1 MGEGSAGRVL
11 VVGMGV
17 SGTATAARLRAA
29 GWTPVIV
36 ERAAQRRSGGYF
48 IVLFGAGHE
57 AAKRLG
63 ILEHMHD
70 RAGSKDNLDID
81 RRGGASASASFS
93 DLLGD
98 PWLMLRGDVEQAAHA
113 ALPDDVEV
121 RFSTVPTAIEQDAD
135 GVDVT
140 LLDTASGAE
149 TTERFDLVV
158 GADGVRSTVRSL
170 VFGPHEDY
178 LQRLGYMIAAF
189 ECQNTPPGL
198 VEGQSATMLEPGR
211 SMWIF
216 AFSDHNPTTLL
227 TYKTDDVDAEFSRP
241 PAERL
246 RAAFGP
252 EPLGESLTSAI
263 AEFEA
268 SDQAV
273 FDSVEQVRMDSWHRG
288 RVVLV
293 GDSAWCV
300 TLYTG
305 MGASSGLMGADL
317 LGTALEQHDDVE
329 TALAEWERSL
339 RPYIDFYLDKAAEQR
354 KLFVADS
361 RLEIRIRKLASMLA
375 KIPFCKPLVARML
388 QIDSI
393 LENKGADIIDKML
406 TTLSGANRR
415 QRDSVAES
423 A

>member
-1 MGEGSAGRVL
+1 M
-11 VVGMGV
+11 

-36 ERAAQRRSGGYF
+36 ERAAERRSGGYF

-81 RRGGASASASFS
+81 RRGGASTSASFS

-140 LLDTASGAE
+140 LLDTVSGTE
-149 TTERFDLVV
+149 VTERFDLVV
-158 GADGVRSTVRSL
+158 GADGLRSTVRSL

-189 ECQNTPPGL
+189 ECQDRPPGL
-198 VEGQSATMLEPGR
+198 AEGQSATMLEPDR

-216 AFSDHNPTTLL
+216 GFSDNKPTTLL
-227 TYKTDDVDAEFSRP
+227 TYRTDDVDAEFARP
-241 PAERL
+241 PADSL

-263 AEFEA
+263 TEFEA

-273 FDSVEQVRMDSWHRG
+273 FDSVEQVRMGSWHRG

-317 LGTALEQHDDVE
+317 LGTALERHGDVE
-329 TALAEWERSL
+329 TALGEWERSL
-339 RPYIDFYLDKAAEQR
+339 RPYIEFYLDKAAEQR

-361 RLEIRIRKLASMLA
+361 RLEIRIRKLTSLLA
-375 KIPFCKPLVARML
+375 KVPFCKPLAVRML
-388 QIDSI
+388 RIDSI
-393 LENKGADIIDKML
+393 LENKGADIVGKML
-406 TTLSGANRR
+406 A
-415 QRDSVAES
+415 SVSKSDRGERNTVTES
-423 A
+423 T